1 MKNLKSHS
9 GETLI
14 EIMIAVS
21 VLMIALAPSSA
32 LYIDSI
38 KSTAANRDY
47 LVAETLA
54 EEGIE
59 LVRNIR
65 DTNALRFSAK
75 AKECWNA
82 KLEANMDNCNTAKIE
97 PDFYRISM
105 DLSSTNFPANLE
117 IQNFSFN
124 PSDPADEYRLKLNSS
139 TGLYNYE
146 PEKTGENSYS
156 NFYREI
162 NIQYS
167 VAALDDVMFVSS
179 RVFFKSGA
187 KLKEVFRTA
196 VLTSTAK

>member
-65 DTNALRFSAK
+65 DTNALKFSAK

-82 KLEANMDNCNTAKIE
+82 GLEANMDNCGSEKIN
-97 PDFYRISM
+97 PGFYRISM
-105 DLSSTNFPANLE
+105 DLSSINFPASLE
-117 IQNFSFN
+117 TQINGFDSAS
-124 PSDPADEYRLKLNSS
+124 PSDDYRLKLDPS
-139 TGLYNYE
+139 GLYNHASGSD
-146 PEKTGENSYS
+146 T

-167 VAALDDVMFVSS
+167 ATAPNDVMFVSS

-196 VLTSTAK
+196 VLTSISK